1 MKYDLS
7 HGQSTIIHGIN
18 DIRSSNKIK
27 LHGGTMA
34 DILDLKKLI
43 QFKPDRISRE
53 MLSDKPEMRV
63 ALMCLEPGQELTP
76 HKAPL
81 RLMMYCVEGKGE
93 FTVGD
98 DVIEADEKTA
108 ILCDPM
114 VPHGFKASK
123 GERLVVMAVVT
134 PVE

>member
-1 MKYDLS
+1 
-7 HGQSTIIHGIN
+7 
-18 DIRSSNKIK
+18 
-27 LHGGTMA
+27 MA

-43 QFKPDRISRE
+43 TFKKDNISRE

-63 ALMCLEPGQELTP
+63 ALMCLEEGQELKP

-93 FTVGD
+93 FIVGD
-98 DVIEADEKTA
+98 ETIEADEKTA

-123 GERLVVMAVVT
+123 GDKLVVMAVVT